1 MRLATRGGQSSS
13 APKRAFSKA
22 FTLVELLVVL
32 AIIAVLMAVLLPAL
46 QKAKLAADG
55 VKCGNNLRTL
65 MTAFLMF
72 AQDHKNVLPGN
83 KHESDNN
90 SRGPKFGSN
99 AWPQSESWRLDWLQ
113 GRNVGNNYAM
123 NAPQQ
128 GTIWPY
134 VRKKEVYSCPTEEAN
149 LGMVGM
155 YAGTNQR
162 FDYSYFNCFSG
173 VQIGKIKTQA
183 QFTDNMKPTRPRTMV
198 PTPIL
203 VQEHA
208 RSINGANMEGGHSES
223 DKMSVVH
230 NNGSYYATLD
240 GSVHFFREGD
250 VPEND
255 KDSQPNTARRS
266 WMLIGPSS
274 GVYKVMGQDLGWG
287 EWANQ

>member
-1 MRLATRGGQSSS
+1 MSRCAHGR
-13 APKRAFSKA
+13 KRPAG

-65 MTAFLMF
+65 MTGFLMF

-90 SRGPKFGSN
+90 SRGPKMGSSS
-99 AWPQSESWRLDWLQ
+99 WPEKEAWRLDWLQ
-113 GRNVGNNYAM
+113 GRFVGNAYAL
-123 NAPQQ
+123 NAPQK

-134 VRKKEVYSCPTEEAN
+134 IRKKEVYACPTEEAN
-149 LGMVGM
+149 WGMVGM
-155 YAGTNQR
+155 FAGTNQR
-162 FDYSYFNCFSG
+162 FDYAYFNCFSG

-183 QFTDNMKPTRPRTMV
+183 RFRDNMKPNRPTTMT

-203 VQEHA
+203 VQEHS

-223 DKMSVVH
+223 DKMSVCH
-230 NNGSYYATLD
+230 NGGSYYASID
-240 GSVHFFREGD
+240 GSVHFWREGD
-250 VPEND
+250 IPQND

-266 WMLIGPSS
+266 WELLGPST
-274 GVYKVMGQDLGWG
+274 GQWKTMGQDLGWG
-287 EWANQ
+287 EWHAQ

>member
-1 MRLATRGGQSSS
+1 MSMRLATRGGRSSS

-83 KHESDNN
+83 KHEADN
-90 SRGPKFGSN
+90 RKLPTGS
-99 AWPQSESWRLDWLQ
+99 APWSEKESWRLDWLQ
-113 GRNVGNNYAM
+113 GRNVGNDYAQK
-123 NAPQQ
+123 APYV

-134 VRKKEVYSCPTEEAN
+134 VRKKEVYWCPTEEAN

-183 QFTDNMKPTRPRTMV
+183 RFTDNMRSTKPTTMV

-230 NNGSYYATLD
+230 NGGSYYATVD

-250 VPEND
+250 IPQND

-266 WMLIGPSS
+266 WHLIGPTS
-274 GVYKVMGQDLGWG
+274 GTWQPMGQDLGWG
-287 EWANQ
+287 EWQNQ